1 MKGTVNVS
9 DYHGDMIATYKGEI
23 ENLNWNGNG
32 VVSFLYNGKQVVIC
46 NGIIV
51 IEEA

>member
-32 VVSFLYNGKQVVIC
+32 VSFLYDGKQVVIC
-46 NGIIV
+46 NGIVI
-51 IEEA
+51 IEEE

>member
-1 MKGTVNVS
+1 MKGKVTVR

-46 NGIIV
+46 NGIVV

>member
-1 MKGTVNVS
+1 MQNDMVFDGPQV
-9 DYHGDMIATYKGEI
+9 HGIH
-23 ENLNWNGNG
+23 WNGNG

>member
-1 MKGTVNVS
+1 MNGTVNVS
-9 DYHGDMIATYKGEI
+9 DYHGDMIATYEGKI
-23 ENLNWNGNG
+23 ENIHWNGNG
-32 VVSFLYNGKQVVIC
+32 VLSFLSNGKQVVIC